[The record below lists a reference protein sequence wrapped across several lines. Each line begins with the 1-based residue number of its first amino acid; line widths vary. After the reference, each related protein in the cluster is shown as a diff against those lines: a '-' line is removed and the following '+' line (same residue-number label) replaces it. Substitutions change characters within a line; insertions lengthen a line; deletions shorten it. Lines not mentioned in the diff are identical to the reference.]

1 MYTKYKNAILSVLA
15 MIEMELR
22 RLRHDPLETITRAV
36 QPILWVTV
44 FGVIMARIRAFPS
57 VGDYVTFITPGVI
70 LQSSTFIAL
79 AYGISLVF
87 ERDLGIL
94 KKLVTS
100 PMPRS
105 SIVIGRALAGGI
117 RASTQ
122 YIIVLTSAMVV
133 GAKIINNP
141 INLLLGYTLLVYG
154 CMGFTSLSMIL
165 AITMKTRERFMGVIG
180 AITMPLFFASNA
192 LYPIDVMPY
201 AIKYLAIINP
211 LTYIVDILRK
221 LLIYNSYEVFND
233 IIIVSIFIVCTTV
246 IAIKI
251 LNRIIE

>member
-1 MYTKYKNAILSVLA
+1 MYERLQAIVLSILA

-22 RLRHDPLETITRAV
+22 RLRHDPLEIITRAI
-36 QPILWVTV
+36 QPVLWISV
-44 FGVIMARIRAFPS
+44 FGVVMARVRAFQG
-57 VGDYVTFITPGVI
+57 VGDYITFITPGVI

-100 PMPRS
+100 PIPRS

-122 YIIVLTSAMVV
+122 YIIVLASAIAV
-133 GAKIINNP
+133 GAKIIANP
-141 INLLLGYTLLVYG
+141 VNLLSGYIFLIYG

-165 AITMKTRERFMGVIG
+165 AITMKTRERFMGIIG

-192 LYPIDVMPY
+192 LYPIDVMPGI
-201 AIKYLAIINP
+201 IKHLAIINP
-211 LTYIVDILRK
+211 LTYIVDMLRK
-221 LLIYNSYEVFND
+221 LLVYNSCEIIND
-233 IIIVSIFIVCTTV
+233 IAILTV
-246 IAIKI
+246 FVVGVTGIAIKI
-251 LNRIIE
+251 LNRIVE

>member
-1 MYTKYKNAILSVLA
+1 MYKQYKNAILSILA

-22 RLRHDPLETITRAV
+22 RLRHDPLEIIARAI
-36 QPILWVTV
+36 QPILWITV
-44 FGVIMARIRAFPS
+44 FGVVMARVRVFLSI
-57 VGDYVTFITPGVI
+57 GDYITFITPGVI

-94 KKLVTS
+94 KKLITS
-100 PMPRS
+100 PIPRS
-105 SIVIGRALAGGI
+105 SIVIGRILAGGI

-122 YIIVLTSAMVV
+122 YIIVLISAIAV
-133 GAKIINNP
+133 GAKIVSNP
-141 INLLLGYTLLVYG
+141 INLLLGYALLVYG

-165 AITMKTRERFMGVIG
+165 AITMKTRERFMGIIG

-192 LYPIDVMPY
+192 LYPIDIMPG
-201 AIKYLAIINP
+201 AIKYFAIVNP

-221 LLIYNSYEVFND
+221 LLIYNSCEVFND
-233 IIIVSIFIVCTTV
+233 IIVVTIFVACTTV
-246 IAIKI
+246 VAIKI
-251 LNRIIE
+251 LNKIVE